1 MVVHKPGS
9 PQIMQLAFSLRLFC
23 CIFEGVTMEVA
34 ATLSR
39 RKQVI
44 RKAAELFREKGYA
57 AASMRDLAQK
67 LGIEAAS
74 LYSHIKSKEEI
85 LRTLCFDMAA
95 EFRASLNEVEK
106 MKVPASEKLRIGIEG
121 HVRVMAR
128 DLTASAVFMNEHRH
142 LSQPYLRDFLLLRIN
157 YINRF
162 KKIIEAGIQSGE
174 FKKDI
179 DTKLSVMTLFS
190 SLNWMPLWYSPENS
204 IAPEALGKQLA
215 DILIN
220 GLKKN

>member
-1 MVVHKPGS
+1 MS
-9 PQIMQLAFSLRLFC
+9 EAM
-23 CIFEGVTMEVA
+23 TN
-34 ATLSR
+34 LSR
-39 RKQVI
+39 KEQVI
-44 RKAAELFREKGYA
+44 RKAAELFRQKGYA
-57 AASMRDLAQK
+57 AASMRDLAQM

-95 EFRASLNEVEK
+95 EFRASLVEVEQQDAS
-106 MKVPASEKLRIGIEG
+106 ASEKLRRGIIGHIQ
-121 HVRVMAR
+121 VMAR

-162 KKIIEAGIQSGE
+162 KRIIEAGMQSGE
-174 FKKDI
+174 FKDTI
-179 DTKLSVMTLFS
+179 DKKLAVMTLFS
-190 SLNWMPLWYSPENS
+190 SLNWMPMWYDPVGTIE
-204 IAPEALGKQLA
+204 PVELGRQLA
-215 DILIN
+215 DMLVN

>member
-1 MVVHKPGS
+1 MAEVVN
-9 PQIMQLAFSLRLFC
+9 
-23 CIFEGVTMEVA
+23 
-34 ATLSR
+34 LSR
-39 RKQVI
+39 KEQVI

-85 LRTLCFDMAA
+85 LHTLCFDMAT
-95 EFRASLNEVEK
+95 EFRRSLEDVEK
-106 MKVPASEKLRIGIEG
+106 QNLPASEKLRKGIIGHIQ
-121 HVRVMAR
+121 VMAK

-162 KKIIEAGIQSGE
+162 KTIIDEGVRTGE
-174 FKKDI
+174 FKSTI
-179 DTKLSVMTLFS
+179 DKKLAVMTLFS
-190 SLNWMPLWYSPENS
+190 SLNWMPMWYNPNAAIE
-204 IAPEALGKQLA
+204 PVELGLQLA
-215 DILIN
+215 DMLVN
-220 GLKKN
+220 GLKKNS